1 MSTTMDSAWEAVIG
15 LEVHVQL
22 ATRSKLFSGASQ
34 VVAWLDAQDAE
45 SVWISSVSVLEI
57 RYGIELVDDNARR
70 LRLERAFDAM
80 LRQDL
85 STRIVSFDVAAAEQT
100 ARLSALA
107 RRQGR
112 TIELRDAMIAG
123 IAAAQGALLATRN
136 TRHFAEC
143 GVDLVDPWQPAGA

>member
-1 MSTTMDSAWEAVIG
+1 MIVLDTNVISE
-15 LEVHVQL
+15 LMRAQP
-22 ATRSKLFSGASQ
+22 ASQ

-143 GVDLVDPWQPAGA
+143 GVDLVDPWHPSGE

>member
-1 MSTTMDSAWEAVIG
+1 MIVLDTNVISE
-15 LEVHVQL
+15 LMRAQP
-22 ATRSKLFSGASQ
+22 ASQ

-85 STRIVSFDVAAAEQT
+85 STRIVSFDVGGGGRESSAEVDVEGRVGL
-100 ARLSALA
+100 AHWRLS
-107 RRQGR
+107 R
-112 TIELRDAMIAG
+112 
-123 IAAAQGALLATRN
+123 LL
-136 TRHFAEC
+136 C
-143 GVDLVDPWQPAGA
+143 